1 MPDQDPPL
9 SMFPR
14 VVHPKNDDRTTIAQY
29 IEKREGEVQL
39 DKYVRAQ
46 TSAPEVVE
54 RITELENCLWRLAD
68 AATQS
73 NKSDEDPALRSAIEE
88 ARLILNN
95 RLEVDDAKH
104 GFHSEL
110 GPLESASE
118 PFEDDLGL
126 FKK

>member
-1 MPDQDPPL
+1 
-9 SMFPR
+9 MFPR

>member
-9 SMFPR
+9 SMFAR
-14 VVHPKNDDRTTIAQY
+14 VVHRKNDDRTTISEY

-39 DKYVRAQ
+39 DEYVKAQ
-46 TSAPEVVE
+46 TSAPEVVK
-54 RITELENCLWRLAD
+54 RITELENSLWRLAD

-88 ARLILNN
+88 ARLVLNN
-95 RLEVDDAKH
+95 RLEVDDVKH
-104 GFHSEL
+104 RFHSEL
-110 GPLESASE
+110 GPHESAAG